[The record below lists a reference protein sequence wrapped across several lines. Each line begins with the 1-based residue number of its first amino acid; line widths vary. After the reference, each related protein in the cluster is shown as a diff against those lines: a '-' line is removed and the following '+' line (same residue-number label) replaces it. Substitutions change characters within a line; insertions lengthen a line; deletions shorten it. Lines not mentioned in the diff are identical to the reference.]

1 MFIPIIISYI
11 IIYFVFCFKLY
22 TCFHTNIK
30 DTYTYTKK
38 RNRSKLD
45 RSLSIKENM
54 YNL

>member
-30 DTYTYTKK
+30 DTYTKK